1 MIKIIKGDTLKNPEN
16 IFTLIMI
23 KCRLALAIDVKNVLN
38 SYLLADKKGY
48 KFHSLY

>member
-1 MIKIIKGDTLKNPEN
+1 MKKIIKGDTLKTIKN

-23 KCRLALAIDVKNVLN
+23 KCMLALAIDVKNVLN
-38 SYLLADKKGY
+38 SYLFADKKGY